1 MAETETPFNPL
12 DSLGPEYGSINP
24 PNADEISYAPFEGDR
39 IKMPE
44 INFSASPIP
53 SFSSLT
59 QPQLNIKNTITGL
72 PPGKPGSKPGQST
85 NDIAS
90 AFIDY
95 SKSLAQAN
103 QDKNS
108 YARIYSY
115 NAGPSG
121 NNFYK
126 RYSAYGQE
134 KFDEIGFSPV
144 RDNEAIFNERTTK
157 WNDFT
162 RMMNHSFVPLV
173 WQGIKSGPKS
183 LWKMAHG
190 DFTSG
195 DLEDAELYE
204 EASAIG
210 QSTKGGGFGFINNA
224 FMNFGYTAGIITEI
238 LAEEGAAFLIGAGLT
253 ATGIGAPTGGALFAG
268 TTARNFGRI
277 GLAFGKF
284 GTKADDVFRGAVR
297 GLENSDTARSFWRA
311 SQTKVGSFLNPL
323 SNTFTAMNNIRKIEK
338 FDNLTGLAKISRTA
352 GGFYM
357 DIKSINGAVSE
368 ARLESGMVENKVY
381 QNLYDNYYEKN
392 GKTPTNDQQY
402 EMVKQSKLAGLE
414 TMGWNSALIY
424 GSNKITFGNI
434 LNRSGGIRNI
444 LSSKTKS
451 ILNLG
456 TGNVVGSNVKTAGS
470 KIIKSKFNFIEN
482 NFKNAL
488 QIAKTQGVSKVVK
501 GGATYF
507 KANVT
512 EGLQENAQETIAQ
525 ALEGYYTD
533 SFKSPAVGAHL
544 YSRGATMMASKSD
557 YFTKAWGEQNP
568 FTAKGFETFATGF
581 VMGGFAKPLNSLP
594 GWASTGYNRIFK
606 PEEFAKHK
614 ELKKTYGEGVAQ
626 ELTDLSDDPIDFF
639 ESKIFNLGNQE
650 IMAKI
655 KESGGRKE
663 SLDASDQAFVSKI
676 STALKTN
683 TFDRFKDQ
691 LASYKNLTA
700 EEFES
705 EFPSVPKGEGA
716 KYIARIDGIITKAN
730 EIQKSYA
737 EINER
742 FPSPIDL
749 SQYEKGTDAYKKAA
763 IFHTA
768 WEGAKQNAIFMS
780 QGYKDATERMKKIK
794 NTLQANK
801 PLSKMTDTELQI
813 LLEPSRLSNERELLR
828 TEIES
833 QRGILPAAEIAKKE
847 VKLKALEEFSE
858 AFAYYD
864 KYEVLDKERQIQK
877 LKAEGRFK
885 GLKDASGNEI
895 TEAEA
900 ETEARDIINRSLKIK
915 SRTKENTQEAEDRL
929 ELAYKNYLK
938 AVASIHSDTYIE
950 RDADAAFE
958 LLLDSYKLGKEATI
972 LAGHVNMLHNPK
984 EFISHVE
991 KNYTWMNDLYNNR
1004 KDYYNGLVNQELN
1017 NIELNALLNELAE
1030 KNVYISADDAAE
1042 FQRSGRL
1049 PLEFFDDTRK
1059 AVIKEGHPEYNNYA
1073 HLFERANAVRT
1084 FSPEGRAT
1092 DSTAL
1097 NLALA
1102 KLNSEMQNEI
1112 NNLPKTETTEELG
1125 KINLNGKESISIKL
1139 LQEQMEIE
1147 DYIDAEYMSGKKRK
1161 KVTFFKSKDG
1171 LKYDNE
1177 KGELVNVEKFAE
1189 KFVAGKKYKKSL
1201 KPDAIEVARI
1211 EKDYAEKRIE
1221 LINKLNEKA
1230 KTEKLTQAS
1239 TYIPFTVNTPLDQM
1253 DADLQTAL
1261 TTSFQEYVSDQDME
1275 DEVNAMS
1282 TEDIGAMFEDFIRT
1296 NPAAKKVITDYNK
1309 KKIEQLIS
1317 EQIEEIEAPVMEIN
1331 GEEVNFEELDIK
1343 GIKSNITKLEKNLE
1357 KLTNKPE
1364 EDLTPADKE
1373 RIALLQFQITQANK
1387 YLSYKLNIK
1396 DSPKREA
1403 ALKKIRKLLDE
1414 QNNIELDRVK
1424 NKYIVKG
1431 KEQEFEKVKNA
1442 TNKLL
1447 SSYYEYPDTAI
1458 ITEVY
1463 DATIGAGGTVD
1474 DFMKALRAKKDLK
1487 GFSKWTF
1494 NEVESELKTRTGEET
1509 PTTTDTKADIEKIIE
1524 NSKLDNNAANRK
1536 LAEIAKNENIDLS
1549 KLTREEYVDYAIK
1562 NGLKISDIELRNA
1575 PELRTPT
1582 TMDETMA
1589 LRKSLRD
1596 SLTEKTKDLWN
1607 KWTNSIELLASKS
1620 QKERYILDEVRVLSG
1635 TASSG
1640 SWLFFD
1646 INNSQVDSSQAPYK
1660 SYFSLKDFNNVT
1672 PDKVVEFMQLLQQ
1685 EGYKGGIKTFQ
1696 DLVNQGVLLNDQ
1708 FVMHG
1713 DTEADAKLG
1722 ERLAKEFF
1730 KENIKSTGLGKD
1742 GFENGKSKSYSQI
1755 LSDKI
1760 SNSINDII
1768 NGKTNSKLAA
1778 LGTDTKADIDISEGE
1793 AVSVH
1798 TPRKLF
1804 KARLDRIK
1812 ENQEGKRRADYTASP
1827 EGYVVS
1833 LMADKANENDNQGRN
1848 IHAGAEVYLNEE
1860 EKNEIKRIEAK
1871 RKGGF
1876 INANE
1881 KSEALQQVYRDA
1893 FKRALDTYE
1902 IVEDAEFETEVEDR
1916 RSKYNA
1922 TTTDTKADIER
1933 RNQYSIDEINRAFIG
1948 EATYFGPNWNP
1959 SDLATIVENT
1969 ETVYAESKQE
1979 AIDKINKLYA
1989 KELAALEGTTELT
2002 DKEYN
2007 DFINNGVV
2015 SEARITSIANKI
2027 KKSEK
2032 LSQKETEIFTDKTAE
2047 VNAKLKSTAKRK
2059 VTLNEVLALVS
2070 EKAYENKGITNTYVS
2085 AQIRNFLAGVE
2096 VEKNSE
2102 MIDDDAFDA
2111 LFGTDSILSTL
2122 KEQIDNGDLIP
2133 IPNNIKL
2140 YDETSGIAGEIDL
2153 LLIDREGKVFIVDI
2167 RTGKK
2172 DDWDNYDEPTNNL
2185 SPKQS
2190 HALELTAY
2198 KNMLY
2203 NMYGIE
2209 ASIGILPIQVTT
2221 DSGTGKILTVKKADG
2236 VLKPDRITF
2245 KIDVNEESI
2254 VGVDD
2259 NNNVNYG
2266 KTFQQLLDTIIE
2278 RTTPTGET
2286 IEEIPLTPEDKEIQE
2301 EVKKLTA
2308 GQKKSQDRNIG
2319 ILIDKIQTLRER
2331 QTLLDADISKINDTL
2346 KFLDTILNQSIDL
2359 TTEDIIGLI
2368 NNIDSLDKVTGQLI
2382 KSKLTK
2388 RGGKIQLRAKDLR
2401 AQIRR
2406 EFAIANEITNRINEL
2421 KREKE
2426 RILEP
2431 LKQDLKKQADYYQ
2444 SLLDD
2449 PNMTLYNAAEIK
2461 QKIATVKRK
2470 ISTIEKLIRII
2481 QNAISKSVAYL
2492 KEYVKIWETSN
2503 KNYNKFKKETGYKA
2517 LSSEEIKSLID
2528 SVDSADKATLEN
2540 YPNLTKEFNKL
2551 ESNLLD
2557 AMDSVELIEDVQA
2570 EETSRLNQLQGALQ
2584 KYDDQLRYLNELLE
2598 PSGKESLENKISDKN
2613 SSGPKPTEVK
2623 KASAENKKQTIEA
2636 IDRSKD
2642 SKVISTFSLAD
2653 MADLGNAITGEQ
2665 AVNKDLRTVLEAIS
2679 KAKTPEE
2686 ITELSKNLKDFK
2698 AGEMKMILDVVK
2710 ERLQELTTEFKD
2722 SVKDQLDTTIGS
2734 EYVTINPI
2742 GDIQAGTLIVITA
2755 VVGDNVTVA
2764 IVNSNTKKSVKFDKL
2779 IGNIM
2784 TPAQAKESTATQ
2796 VVDITKE
2803 VKSVLQTSKTAAD
2816 NLSDSE
2822 IDEIIGSVK
2831 TLDLGDL
2838 EEDLFNMEIC

>member
-108 YARIYSY
+108 YAKIYSY

-173 WQGIKSGPKS
+173 WQGFKSGPKS
-183 LWKMAHG
+183 LWKMAQG

-253 ATGIGAPTGGALFAG
+253 ATGIGAPEGGALFAG
-268 TTARNFGRI
+268 TTLRNFGRI

-297 GLENSDTARSFWRA
+297 GLENSDTARSFWKA

-338 FDNLTGLAKISRTA
+338 FDNLTGLAKMSKTA

-392 GKTPTNDQQY
+392 GETPTNNQQY

-451 ILNLG
+451 VLNLG

-482 NFKNAL
+482 KFKNAL

-501 GGATYF
+501 GGAAYF

-568 FTAKGFETFATGF
+568 FTARGFETFATGF

-606 PEEFAKHK
+606 PEEFAKYK
-614 ELKKTYGEGVAQ
+614 ELKKTYGESVGQ

-780 QGYKDATERMKKIK
+780 QGYKDAVERMKKIK

-813 LLEPSRLSNERELLR
+813 LLEPSRLSNEKELLR

-885 GLKDASGNEI
+885 GLKDANGNEI

-950 RDADAAFE
+950 RDAEAAFE

-1201 KPDAIEVARI
+1201 KPNAVEVARI

-1253 DADLQTAL
+1253 DADLQDAL
-1261 TTSFQEYVSDQDME
+1261 NTKFIESVVDDDME
-1275 DEVNAMS
+1275 DEVKAMNP
-1282 TEDIGAMFEDFIRT
+1282 EDIREMFENFVRT

-1309 KKIEQLIS
+1309 KKIDQLIS
-1317 EQIEEIEAPVMEIN
+1317 EQIEEIEAPVIEIN
-1331 GEEVNFEELDIK
+1331 GEEVNFEELDVK

-1364 EDLTPADKE
+1364 EDLTAADKE

-1403 ALKKIRKLLDE
+1403 TLKKIRKLLDE

-1474 DFMKALRAKKDLK
+1474 DFMKALKAKKGLK

-1494 NEVESELKTRTGEET
+1494 TEVESELKTRTGEEIQ
-1509 PTTTDTKADIEKIIE
+1509 PTVDTVEDIERKREEELAREFKGMDLSQKSIDTISERSDAKAVAFIDKYDTINAKYDAEIAALGAQPTTDTKTDIK
-1524 NSKLDNNAANRK
+1524 SKTK
-1536 LAEIAKNENIDLS
+1536 
-1549 KLTREEYVDYAIK
+1549 EEV
-1562 NGLKISDIELRNA
+1562 
-1575 PELRTPT
+1575 
-1582 TMDETMA
+1582 
-1589 LRKSLRD
+1589 SLRE
-1596 SLTEKTKDLWN
+1596 SLTYAKGN
-1607 KWTNSIELLASKS
+1607 KIGD
-1620 QKERYILDEVRVLSG
+1620 QRV
-1635 TASSG
+1635 A
-1640 SWLFFD
+1640 FD
-1646 INNSQVDSSQAPYK
+1646 I
-1660 SYFSLKDFNNVT
+1660 
-1672 PDKVVEFMQLLQQ
+1672 
-1685 EGYKGGIKTFQ
+1685 
-1696 DLVNQGVLLNDQ
+1696 
-1708 FVMHG
+1708 
-1713 DTEADAKLG
+1713 
-1722 ERLAKEFF
+1722 
-1730 KENIKSTGLGKD
+1730 
-1742 GFENGKSKSYSQI
+1742 
-1755 LSDKI
+1755 
-1760 SNSINDII
+1760 II
-1768 NGKTNSKLAA
+1768 NGNEVGS
-1778 LGTDTKADIDISEGE
+1778 
-1793 AVSVH
+1793 
-1798 TPRKLF
+1798 
-1804 KARLDRIK
+1804 
-1812 ENQEGKRRADYTASP
+1812 
-1827 EGYVVS
+1827 VS
-1833 LMADKANENDNQGRN
+1833 L
-1848 IHAGAEVYLNEE
+1848 
-1860 EKNEIKRIEAK
+1860 AK
-1871 RKGGF
+1871 M
-1876 INANE
+1876 
-1881 KSEALQQVYRDA
+1881 
-1893 FKRALDTYE
+1893 
-1902 IVEDAEFETEVEDR
+1902 
-1916 RSKYNA
+1916 
-1922 TTTDTKADIER
+1922 
-1933 RNQYSIDEINRAFIG
+1933 
-1948 EATYFGPNWNP
+1948 
-1959 SDLATIVENT
+1959 
-1969 ETVYAESKQE
+1969 
-1979 AIDKINKLYA
+1979 KINK
-1989 KELAALEGTTELT
+1989 
-2002 DKEYN
+2002 
-2007 DFINNGVV
+2007 
-2015 SEARITSIANKI
+2015 
-2027 KKSEK
+2027 
-2032 LSQKETEIFTDKTAE
+2032 
-2047 VNAKLKSTAKRK
+2047 
-2059 VTLNEVLALVS
+2059 
-2070 EKAYENKGITNTYVS
+2070 
-2085 AQIRNFLAGVE
+2085 
-2096 VEKNSE
+2096 
-2102 MIDDDAFDA
+2102 
-2111 LFGTDSILSTL
+2111 
-2122 KEQIDNGDLIP
+2122 
-2133 IPNNIKL
+2133 
-2140 YDETSGIAGEIDL
+2140 
-2153 LLIDREGKVFIVDI
+2153 
-2167 RTGKK
+2167 
-2172 DDWDNYDEPTNNL
+2172 
-2185 SPKQS
+2185 
-2190 HALELTAY
+2190 
-2198 KNMLY
+2198 
-2203 NMYGIE
+2203 
-2209 ASIGILPIQVTT
+2209 
-2221 DSGTGKILTVKKADG
+2221 
-2236 VLKPDRITF
+2236 
-2245 KIDVNEESI
+2245 
-2254 VGVDD
+2254 
-2259 NNNVNYG
+2259 
-2266 KTFQQLLDTIIE
+2266 
-2278 RTTPTGET
+2278 
-2286 IEEIPLTPEDKEIQE
+2286 
-2301 EVKKLTA
+2301 
-2308 GQKKSQDRNIG
+2308 
-2319 ILIDKIQTLRER
+2319 
-2331 QTLLDADISKINDTL
+2331 
-2346 KFLDTILNQSIDL
+2346 
-2359 TTEDIIGLI
+2359 
-2368 NNIDSLDKVTGQLI
+2368 
-2382 KSKLTK
+2382 
-2388 RGGKIQLRAKDLR
+2388 
-2401 AQIRR
+2401 
-2406 EFAIANEITNRINEL
+2406 
-2421 KREKE
+2421 
-2426 RILEP
+2426 
-2431 LKQDLKKQADYYQ
+2431 
-2444 SLLDD
+2444 
-2449 PNMTLYNAAEIK
+2449 
-2461 QKIATVKRK
+2461 
-2470 ISTIEKLIRII
+2470 
-2481 QNAISKSVAYL
+2481 
-2492 KEYVKIWETSN
+2492 
-2503 KNYNKFKKETGYKA
+2503 
-2517 LSSEEIKSLID
+2517 
-2528 SVDSADKATLEN
+2528 
-2540 YPNLTKEFNKL
+2540 
-2551 ESNLLD
+2551 
-2557 AMDSVELIEDVQA
+2557 
-2570 EETSRLNQLQGALQ
+2570 
-2584 KYDDQLRYLNELLE
+2584 
-2598 PSGKESLENKISDKN
+2598 
-2613 SSGPKPTEVK
+2613 
-2623 KASAENKKQTIEA
+2623 
-2636 IDRSKD
+2636 
-2642 SKVISTFSLAD
+2642 
-2653 MADLGNAITGEQ
+2653 
-2665 AVNKDLRTVLEAIS
+2665 
-2679 KAKTPEE
+2679 
-2686 ITELSKNLKDFK
+2686 
-2698 AGEMKMILDVVK
+2698 
-2710 ERLQELTTEFKD
+2710 
-2722 SVKDQLDTTIGS
+2722 
-2734 EYVTINPI
+2734 
-2742 GDIQAGTLIVITA
+2742 
-2755 VVGDNVTVA
+2755 
-2764 IVNSNTKKSVKFDKL
+2764 
-2779 IGNIM
+2779 
-2784 TPAQAKESTATQ
+2784 
-2796 VVDITKE
+2796 
-2803 VKSVLQTSKTAAD
+2803 
-2816 NLSDSE
+2816 
-2822 IDEIIGSVK
+2822 
-2831 TLDLGDL
+2831 
-2838 EEDLFNMEIC
+2838 

>member
-1 MAETETPFNPL
+1 MANTDTPFNPL
-12 DSLGPEYGSINP
+12 DSLGPEYGNINA
-24 PNADEISYAPFEGDR
+24 PNADEASYQPFEGDK

-44 INFSASPIP
+44 INFPASPTP
-53 SFSSLT
+53 SFGSLT

-72 PPGKPGSKPGQST
+72 PPGKPGAKRGQST

-90 AFIDY
+90 AFIDF

-103 QDKNS
+103 QDKNT
-108 YARIYSY
+108 YARMYSY

-126 RYSAYGQE
+126 RYNAYGQK
-134 KFDEIGFSPV
+134 KFDEIGFSPI

-162 RMMNHSFVPLV
+162 RMMNHSFMPLAT
-173 WQGIKSGPKS
+173 QGFKSGPKS

-190 DFTSG
+190 DFTSS
-195 DLEDAELYE
+195 DLKDAQLYE
-204 EASAIG
+204 EAAGIG
-210 QSTKGGGFGFINNA
+210 QSTKGGGFGFLNNA

-238 LAEEGAAFLIGAGLT
+238 LAEEAATFAIT
-253 ATGIGAPTGGALFAG
+253 AATLGGATPLFAA
-268 TTARNFGRI
+268 TTARNVARLGSSVPK
-277 GLAFGKF
+277 LTKF
-284 GTKADDVFRGAVR
+284 ATNAGNVFRGTVR
-297 GLENSDTARSFWRA
+297 GLENSSTARAFWNA
-311 SQTKVGSFLNPL
+311 SQTKAGRFFNPL
-323 SNTFTAMNNIRKIEK
+323 SNTFTAAKAIRGAEK
-338 FDNLTGLAKISRTA
+338 FDNLTGLAKMAKTA

-357 DIKSINGAVSE
+357 DVKSINGALSE
-368 ARLESGMVENKVY
+368 ARLEAGMSENKVY
-381 QNLYDNYYEKN
+381 QNLYDKHYKDFGE
-392 GKTPTNDQQY
+392 TATNDEQY

-414 TMGWNSALIY
+414 TLGWNTALIY
-424 GSNKITFGNI
+424 ASNKITFGNI
-434 LNRSGGIRNI
+434 LNRKGGLNRI
-444 LSSKTKS
+444 LGSKTDDV
-451 ILNLG
+451 LNLKN
-456 TGNVVGSNVKTAGS
+456 GNVVVKNVKAAGS
-470 KIIKSKFNFIEN
+470 KIVKGEFKFIEN
-482 NFKNAL
+482 KLRNVKEIL
-488 QIAKTQGVSKVVK
+488 KTQGISKVVR
-501 GGATYF
+501 GASTYF
-507 KANVT
+507 KANVV

-525 ALEGYYTD
+525 ALQGYYTD
-533 SFKSPAVGAHL
+533 SFKSTLVGSHL

-606 PEEFAKHK
+606 AEEFAKYK
-614 ELKKTYGEGVAQ
+614 ETKATYGKGVAQ
-626 ELTDLSDDPIDFF
+626 TLTDLSNDPIEFF
-639 ESKIFNLGNQE
+639 NSKIFNLGNQDV
-650 IMAKI
+650 MAAI
-655 KESGGRKE
+655 KNSGGRKE
-663 SLDASDQAFVSKI
+663 SLDATDQAFVSQI

-691 LASYKNLTA
+691 LASYKDLTA
-700 EEFES
+700 EEFEI
-705 EFPSVPKGEGA
+705 EFPSIPKGEGA
-716 KYIARIDGIITKAN
+716 KYIARIDGILVKAN
-730 EIQKSYA
+730 EIQKSYS

-749 SQYEKGTDAYKKAA
+749 SQYEEGTDAYKKAA

-780 QGYKDATERMKKIK
+780 QGYKDAIVRIKKIK
-794 NTLQANK
+794 TTLQANK
-801 PLSKMTDTELQI
+801 PLSKMTDTELQV

-847 VKLKALEEFSE
+847 VKLKALEDLSE
-858 AFAYYD
+858 AFAYYE

-885 GLKDASGNEI
+885 GLKDANGNEI
-895 TEAEA
+895 TEVEA
-900 ETEARDIINRSLKIK
+900 ETEAREIINRSLKIK

-958 LLLDSYKLGKEATI
+958 LLVDSYKLGKEATI
-972 LAGHVNMLHNPK
+972 LAGHVNMLHNPR

-991 KNYTWMNDLYNNR
+991 KNYTWMNDLYANR
-1004 KDYYNGLVNQELN
+1004 KDYYDGLVNQELN
-1017 NIELNALLNELAE
+1017 NIELNALLNELAD

-1042 FQRSGRL
+1042 FQRSGKL

-1059 AVIKEGHPEYNNYA
+1059 VVIKEGHPEYNNYA

-1092 DSTAL
+1092 DTTAL

-1102 KLNSEMQNEI
+1102 KLNAEMQNEI

-1125 KINLNGKESISIKL
+1125 KINLSGKESISIKI
-1139 LQEQMEIE
+1139 LQEQMEVG
-1147 DYIDAEYMSGKKRK
+1147 DFIDAEYISGKKRK

-1189 KFVAGKKYKKSL
+1189 KFVAGKRYKKSL
-1201 KPDAIEVARI
+1201 KPDAVEVARI

-1239 TYIPFTVNTPLDQM
+1239 KYIPFTVNTPLDQM

-1261 TTSFQEYVSDQDME
+1261 TTAFQESVVDEDME
-1275 DEVNAMS
+1275 DEVSAMNP
-1282 TEDIGAMFEDFIRT
+1282 EDVREMFENFVRT
-1296 NPAAKKVITDYNK
+1296 EPAAKKVIDNYNK
-1309 KKIEQLIS
+1309 KKIDQLIS
-1317 EQIEEIEAPVMEIN
+1317 EQIEEIEAPVIEIN
-1331 GEEVNFEELDIK
+1331 GEEINFEELDVK

-1357 KLTNKPE
+1357 KLTSKSE
-1364 EDLTPADKE
+1364 EDLTAADKE
-1373 RIALLQFQITQANK
+1373 AIALLQFHITQANK

-1396 DSPKREA
+1396 DSPKRETT
-1403 ALKKIRKLLDE
+1403 LKKIRKLLDE

-1463 DATIGAGGTVD
+1463 DATIGTGGTVD
-1474 DFMKALRAKKDLK
+1474 DFMKALKAKKGLK

-1494 NEVESELKTRTGEET
+1494 NEVESELKTRTGEEIQ
-1509 PTTTDTKADIEKIIE
+1509 PTTDEELPEGFRYVEEGEILPAGNYITKLSVGGKRTITNAPAKTVSTDTKADIEKQKESYKKQTKGTPINKDAPKGIKIGDKYDDRLNIISVAESLSDNFDKTIADNNGLGYEVISKVTEYGEME
-1524 NSKLDNNAANRK
+1524 NGVQTKAPKIEVIIFNNKADADAFFVAQKAKLDK
-1536 LAEIAKNENIDLS
+1536 
-1549 KLTREEYVDYAIK
+1549 
-1562 NGLKISDIELRNA
+1562 
-1575 PELRTPT
+1575 
-1582 TMDETMA
+1582 
-1589 LRKSLRD
+1589 
-1596 SLTEKTKDLWN
+1596 
-1607 KWTNSIELLASKS
+1607 
-1620 QKERYILDEVRVLSG
+1620 YI
-1635 TASSG
+1635 
-1640 SWLFFD
+1640 
-1646 INNSQVDSSQAPYK
+1646 
-1660 SYFSLKDFNNVT
+1660 
-1672 PDKVVEFMQLLQQ
+1672 
-1685 EGYKGGIKTFQ
+1685 
-1696 DLVNQGVLLNDQ
+1696 
-1708 FVMHG
+1708 
-1713 DTEADAKLG
+1713 ADA
-1722 ERLAKEFF
+1722 
-1730 KENIKSTGLGKD
+1730 
-1742 GFENGKSKSYSQI
+1742 
-1755 LSDKI
+1755 
-1760 SNSINDII
+1760 
-1768 NGKTNSKLAA
+1768 
-1778 LGTDTKADIDISEGE
+1778 
-1793 AVSVH
+1793 
-1798 TPRKLF
+1798 
-1804 KARLDRIK
+1804 
-1812 ENQEGKRRADYTASP
+1812 
-1827 EGYVVS
+1827 
-1833 LMADKANENDNQGRN
+1833 
-1848 IHAGAEVYLNEE
+1848 
-1860 EKNEIKRIEAK
+1860 
-1871 RKGGF
+1871 
-1876 INANE
+1876 
-1881 KSEALQQVYRDA
+1881 
-1893 FKRALDTYE
+1893 
-1902 IVEDAEFETEVEDR
+1902 
-1916 RSKYNA
+1916 
-1922 TTTDTKADIER
+1922 
-1933 RNQYSIDEINRAFIG
+1933 
-1948 EATYFGPNWNP
+1948 
-1959 SDLATIVENT
+1959 
-1969 ETVYAESKQE
+1969 
-1979 AIDKINKLYA
+1979 
-1989 KELAALEGTTELT
+1989 ELAALETT
-2002 DKEYN
+2002 
-2007 DFINNGVV
+2007 
-2015 SEARITSIANKI
+2015 
-2027 KKSEK
+2027 
-2032 LSQKETEIFTDKTAE
+2032 E
-2047 VNAKLKSTAKRK
+2047 VNAKPKSTAKRK

-2070 EKAYENKGITNTYVS
+2070 EKAYENKGITNTYVN
-2085 AQIRNFLAGVE
+2085 AQIRNFLSGIE
-2096 VEKNSE
+2096 VEKNPE
-2102 MIDDDAFDA
+2102 MIDDNAFDA
-2111 LFGTDSILSTL
+2111 LFGTDSILSSL
-2122 KEQIDNGDLIP
+2122 KEQIDNGDLIA

-2140 YDETSGIAGEIDL
+2140 YDEASGIAGEMNL

-2198 KNMLY
+2198 KNILY

-2209 ASIGILPIQVTT
+2209 ASIGILPIEVTT
-2221 DSGTGKILTVKKADG
+2221 DSETGQVLTAKRADG
-2236 VLKPDRITF
+2236 VLRPDRITF
-2245 KIDVNEESI
+2245 KVDVNEESI

-2266 KTFQQLLDTIIE
+2266 KTFQQLVDTIIA

-2286 IEEIPLTPEDKEIQE
+2286 IEEIPLTPEDEEIQE

-2308 GQKKSQDRNIG
+2308 GQKKSQDRNMG
-2319 ILIDKIQTLRER
+2319 ILIEKIQTLRER
-2331 QTLLDADISKINDTL
+2331 QTLLDGDISKINDTL

-2359 TTEDIIGLI
+2359 TTEDVIGLI
-2368 NNIDSLDKVTGQLI
+2368 NNIASLDKVTGQLI

-2401 AQIRR
+2401 AQLRR
-2406 EFAIANEITNRINEL
+2406 EFSIANDITNRIKEL

-2426 RILEP
+2426 QLEAIT
-2431 LKQDLKKQADYYQ
+2431 QDLKKQGDYYQ
-2444 SLLDD
+2444 NLLDD
-2449 PNMTLYNAAEIK
+2449 PNMTIYNAAEIK

-2492 KEYVKIWETSN
+2492 KEYVKIWQTSN
-2503 KNYNKFKKETGYKA
+2503 KNYDKFKKETGYKA
-2517 LSSEEIKSLID
+2517 LSSEEIRSLID

-2551 ESNLLD
+2551 ESDLLD

-2598 PSGKESLENKISDKN
+2598 PSGRESLENKISDKN
-2613 SSGPKPTEVK
+2613 SNGPKPTETK
-2623 KASAENKKQTIEA
+2623 KASTENKKQTVEA

-2642 SKVISTFSLAD
+2642 DKVISTFSLAD
-2653 MADLGNAITGEQ
+2653 MADLGEAITGEQ

-2686 ITELSKNLKDFK
+2686 ITELSKDLKDFK

-2710 ERLQELTTEFKD
+2710 ERLQELTKEFKEE
-2722 SVKDQLDTTIGS
+2722 VKDQLNTDIGT
-2734 EYVTINPI
+2734 EYVTVNPI

-2755 VVGDNVTVA
+2755 VVGDNVTIA
-2764 IVNSNTKKSVKFDKL
+2764 IVNTNKKKSVKFDKL

-2831 TLDLGDL
+2831 TLDLNDL

>member
-108 YARIYSY
+108 YAKIYSY

-183 LWKMAHG
+183 LWKMAQG

-253 ATGIGAPTGGALFAG
+253 ATGIGAPSGGALFAG
-268 TTARNFGRI
+268 TTARNVGRM

-284 GTKADDVFRGAVR
+284 GTKADDVFRGVVR
-297 GLENSDTARSFWRA
+297 GLENSDTARSFWKA

-338 FDNLTGLAKISRTA
+338 FDNLTGLAKISKTA

-392 GKTPTNDQQY
+392 GETPTNNQQY

-451 ILNLG
+451 VLNLG

-482 NFKNAL
+482 KFKNAL

-606 PEEFAKHK
+606 PEEFAKYK

-780 QGYKDATERMKKIK
+780 QGYKDAVERMKKIK

-877 LKAEGRFK
+877 LKTEGRFK
-885 GLKDASGNEI
+885 GLKDANGNEI

-1239 TYIPFTVNTPLDQM
+1239 KYIPFTVNTPLDQM
-1253 DADLQTAL
+1253 DADLQKAL
-1261 TTSFQEYVSDQDME
+1261 TTSFQEYVSDQDRE
-1275 DEVNAMS
+1275 DEVNAMNS
-1282 TEDIGAMFEDFIRT
+1282 EDIREMFEDFIRT

-1309 KKIEQLIS
+1309 KRIDQLIS

-1331 GEEVNFEELDIK
+1331 GEEVNFEELDVK

-1364 EDLTPADKE
+1364 EDLAAADKE

-1509 PTTTDTKADIEKIIE
+1509 QPTTDT
-1524 NSKLDNNAANRK
+1524 
-1536 LAEIAKNENIDLS
+1536 
-1549 KLTREEYVDYAIK
+1549 
-1562 NGLKISDIELRNA
+1562 
-1575 PELRTPT
+1575 
-1582 TMDETMA
+1582 
-1589 LRKSLRD
+1589 
-1596 SLTEKTKDLWN
+1596 
-1607 KWTNSIELLASKS
+1607 
-1620 QKERYILDEVRVLSG
+1620 
-1635 TASSG
+1635 
-1640 SWLFFD
+1640 
-1646 INNSQVDSSQAPYK
+1646 
-1660 SYFSLKDFNNVT
+1660 
-1672 PDKVVEFMQLLQQ
+1672 VE
-1685 EGYKGGIKTFQ
+1685 
-1696 DLVNQGVLLNDQ
+1696 
-1708 FVMHG
+1708 
-1713 DTEADAKLG
+1713 
-1722 ERLAKEFF
+1722 
-1730 KENIKSTGLGKD
+1730 
-1742 GFENGKSKSYSQI
+1742 
-1755 LSDKI
+1755 
-1760 SNSINDII
+1760 
-1768 NGKTNSKLAA
+1768 
-1778 LGTDTKADIDISEGE
+1778 
-1793 AVSVH
+1793 
-1798 TPRKLF
+1798 
-1804 KARLDRIK
+1804 
-1812 ENQEGKRRADYTASP
+1812 
-1827 EGYVVS
+1827 
-1833 LMADKANENDNQGRN
+1833 
-1848 IHAGAEVYLNEE
+1848 
-1860 EKNEIKRIEAK
+1860 
-1871 RKGGF
+1871 
-1876 INANE
+1876 
-1881 KSEALQQVYRDA
+1881 
-1893 FKRALDTYE
+1893 
-1902 IVEDAEFETEVEDR
+1902 
-1916 RSKYNA
+1916 
-1922 TTTDTKADIER
+1922 DIER
-1933 RNQYSIDEINRAFIG
+1933 KREEELAREFKGVDLSQKSIDTISERSDAKAVAFIDK
-1948 EATYFGPNWNP
+1948 Y
-1959 SDLATIVENT
+1959 DTINAK
-1969 ETVYAESKQE
+1969 YDAE
-1979 AIDKINKLYA
+1979 I
-1989 KELAALEGTTELT
+1989 AALEGTTELT
-2002 DKEYN
+2002 DEEYN

-2032 LSQKETEIFTDKTAE
+2032 LSSKETEIFTDKTAE

-2111 LFGTDSILSTL
+2111 LFGTDSILSAL

-2492 KEYVKIWETSN
+2492 KEYVKIWQTSN
-2503 KNYNKFKKETGYKA
+2503 KNYNKFKKETGYKE

-2613 SSGPKPTEVK
+2613 SNGPKPTEVK
-2623 KASAENKKQTIEA
+2623 KASAENKKQTVEA

-2722 SVKDQLDTTIGS
+2722 SVKDQLDTTIGA

-2831 TLDLGDL
+2831 TLDLNDL

>member
-1 MAETETPFNPL
+1 MANTDTPFNPL
-12 DSLGPEYGSINP
+12 DSLGPEYGNINAP
-24 PNADEISYAPFEGDR
+24 SADEASYQPFEGDK

-44 INFSASPIP
+44 INFPASPIP
-53 SFSSLT
+53 SFGSLT

-72 PPGKPGSKPGQST
+72 PPGKPGAKRGQST

-90 AFIDY
+90 AFIDF

-103 QDKNS
+103 QDKNT
-108 YARIYSY
+108 YARMYSY

-126 RYSAYGQE
+126 RYNAYGQK
-134 KFDEIGFSPV
+134 KFDEIGFSPI

-162 RMMNHSFVPLV
+162 RMMNHSFMPLA
-173 WQGIKSGPKS
+173 WQGIKAGPKS

-190 DFTSG
+190 DFTSS
-195 DLEDAELYE
+195 DLKDAQLYE
-204 EASAIG
+204 EAAGIG
-210 QSTKGGGFGFINNA
+210 QSTKGGGFGFLNNA

-238 LAEEGAAFLIGAGLT
+238 LAEEAATFAIT
-253 ATGIGAPTGGALFAG
+253 AATLGGATPLFAA
-268 TTARNFGRI
+268 TTARNVARLGSSVPK
-277 GLAFGKF
+277 LTKF
-284 GTKADDVFRGAVR
+284 ATNAGNVFRGTVR
-297 GLENSDTARSFWRA
+297 GLENSSTARAFWNA
-311 SQTKVGSFLNPL
+311 SQTKAGRFFNPL
-323 SNTFTAMNNIRKIEK
+323 SNTFTAAKAIRGAEK
-338 FDNLTGLAKISRTA
+338 FDNLTGLAKMAKTA

-357 DIKSINGAVSE
+357 DVKSINGALSE
-368 ARLESGMVENKVY
+368 ARLEAGMSENKVY
-381 QNLYDNYYEKN
+381 QDLYDKHYKEH
-392 GKTPTNDQQY
+392 GKTATNDEQY
-402 EMVKQSKLAGLE
+402 AMVKQSKLAGLE
-414 TMGWNSALIY
+414 TLGWNTALIY
-424 GSNKITFGNI
+424 ASNKITFGNI
-434 LNRSGGIRNI
+434 LNRKGGLSRI
-444 LSSKTKS
+444 LGSKTDDV
-451 ILNLG
+451 LNLG
-456 TGNVVGSNVKTAGS
+456 TGNVVAKNVQAAGS
-470 KIIKSKFNFIEN
+470 KIVKGEFKFIEN
-482 NFKNAL
+482 KLRNVKEIL
-488 QIAKTQGVSKVVK
+488 KTQGISKVVR
-501 GGATYF
+501 GASTYF
-507 KANVT
+507 KANVV

-525 ALEGYYTD
+525 ALQGYYTD
-533 SFKSPAVGAHL
+533 SFKSTLVKSHL

-606 PEEFAKHK
+606 AEEFAKYK
-614 ELKKTYGEGVAQ
+614 ETKATYGKGVAQ
-626 ELTDLSDDPIDFF
+626 TLTDLSNDPIEFF
-639 ESKIFNLGNQE
+639 NSKIFNLGNQDV
-650 IMAKI
+650 MAAI
-655 KESGGRKE
+655 KNSGGRKE
-663 SLDASDQAFVSKI
+663 SLDATDQAFVSQI

-691 LASYKNLTA
+691 LASYKDLTA
-700 EEFES
+700 EEFEI
-705 EFPSVPKGEGA
+705 EFPSIPKGEGA
-716 KYIARIDGIITKAN
+716 KYIARIDGILVKAN
-730 EIQKSYA
+730 EIQKSYS

-749 SQYEKGTDAYKKAA
+749 SQYEEGTDAYKKAA

-780 QGYKDATERMKKIK
+780 QGYKDAIVRIKKIK
-794 NTLQANK
+794 TTLQANK
-801 PLSKMTDTELQI
+801 PLSKMTDTELQV

-847 VKLKALEEFSE
+847 VKLKALEDLSE

-885 GLKDASGNEI
+885 GLKDANGNEI

-900 ETEARDIINRSLKIK
+900 ETEAREIINRSLKIK

-950 RDADAAFE
+950 KDADAAFE

-972 LAGHVNMLHNPK
+972 LAGHVNMLHNPR

-1017 NIELNALLNELAE
+1017 NIELNALLNELAD

-1059 AVIKEGHPEYNNYA
+1059 VVIKEGHPEYNNYA

-1102 KLNSEMQNEI
+1102 KLNAEMQNEI
-1112 NNLPKTETTEELG
+1112 NNLPKTQTTEELG
-1125 KINLNGKESISIKL
+1125 KINLNGKESISIKI
-1139 LQEQMEIE
+1139 LQEQMEVG
-1147 DYIDAEYMSGKKRK
+1147 DFIDAEYMSGKKRK

-1177 KGELVNVEKFAE
+1177 KGELVNIEKFAE
-1189 KFVAGKKYKKSL
+1189 KFVAGRRYKTSL
-1201 KPDAIEVARI
+1201 KPDAAEVARI

-1239 TYIPFTVNTPLDQM
+1239 KYIPFTVNTPLDQM
-1253 DADLQTAL
+1253 DADLQDAL
-1261 TTSFQEYVSDQDME
+1261 NTKFIESVVDEDME
-1275 DEVNAMS
+1275 DEVKAMNP
-1282 TEDIGAMFEDFIRT
+1282 EDVREMFENFVRT
-1296 NPAAKKVITDYNK
+1296 DPAAKKVIADYNK
-1309 KKIEQLIS
+1309 KRIDQLIS
-1317 EQIEEIEAPVMEIN
+1317 EQIEEIEAPVIEIN
-1331 GEEVNFEELDIK
+1331 GEEINFEELDVK

-1364 EDLTPADKE
+1364 EDLTAADKE
-1373 RIALLQFQITQANK
+1373 AIALLQFNITQANK

-1396 DSPKREA
+1396 DSPKRETT
-1403 ALKKIRKLLDE
+1403 LKKIRKLLDE

-1442 TNKLL
+1442 TSKLL
-1447 SSYYEYPDTAI
+1447 SNYYQYPDAAI

-1463 DATIGAGGTVD
+1463 DATIGAGGTID
-1474 DFMKALRAKKDLK
+1474 DFMKALKAKKGLK

-1509 PTTTDTKADIEKIIE
+1509 QLATDEELPEGFRYVEEGEILPGGDYITK
-1524 NSKLDNNAANRK
+1524 
-1536 LAEIAKNENIDLS
+1536 LS
-1549 KLTREEYVDYAIK
+1549 VGGKRTIT
-1562 NGLKISDIELRNA
+1562 NA
-1575 PELRTPT
+1575 P
-1582 TMDETMA
+1582 A
-1589 LRKSLRD
+1589 
-1596 SLTEKTKDLWN
+1596 KT
-1607 KWTNSIELLASKS
+1607 
-1620 QKERYILDEVRVLSG
+1620 
-1635 TASSG
+1635 
-1640 SWLFFD
+1640 
-1646 INNSQVDSSQAPYK
+1646 
-1660 SYFSLKDFNNVT
+1660 
-1672 PDKVVEFMQLLQQ
+1672 
-1685 EGYKGGIKTFQ
+1685 
-1696 DLVNQGVLLNDQ
+1696 
-1708 FVMHG
+1708 
-1713 DTEADAKLG
+1713 
-1722 ERLAKEFF
+1722 
-1730 KENIKSTGLGKD
+1730 
-1742 GFENGKSKSYSQI
+1742 
-1755 LSDKI
+1755 
-1760 SNSINDII
+1760 
-1768 NGKTNSKLAA
+1768 
-1778 LGTDTKADIDISEGE
+1778 
-1793 AVSVH
+1793 VS
-1798 TPRKLF
+1798 
-1804 KARLDRIK
+1804 
-1812 ENQEGKRRADYTASP
+1812 
-1827 EGYVVS
+1827 
-1833 LMADKANENDNQGRN
+1833 
-1848 IHAGAEVYLNEE
+1848 
-1860 EKNEIKRIEAK
+1860 
-1871 RKGGF
+1871 
-1876 INANE
+1876 
-1881 KSEALQQVYRDA
+1881 
-1893 FKRALDTYE
+1893 
-1902 IVEDAEFETEVEDR
+1902 
-1916 RSKYNA
+1916 
-1922 TTTDTKADIER
+1922 TDTKADIER
-1933 RNQYSIDEINRAFIG
+1933 RRRDGVLGVIPIDDEFVIYPEQFDQFNRDGDEAPKGSLSGKDIEYNIQQAINDEIEYSKNITGSRQV
-1948 EATYFGPNWNP
+1948 
-1959 SDLATIVENT
+1959 SDSIYGKGKIPKLQKVLADVQAINAK
-1969 ETVYAESKQE
+1969 YDAE
-1979 AIDKINKLYA
+1979 I
-1989 KELAALEGTTELT
+1989 AALEETT
-2002 DKEYN
+2002 K
-2007 DFINNGVV
+2007 
-2015 SEARITSIANKI
+2015 A
-2027 KKSEK
+2027 
-2032 LSQKETEIFTDKTAE
+2032 
-2047 VNAKLKSTAKRK
+2047 NAKPKSTAKRK

-2070 EKAYENKGITNTYVS
+2070 EKAYENKGITNTYVN
-2085 AQIRNFLAGVE
+2085 AQIRNFLSGIE

-2102 MIDDDAFDA
+2102 MIDDNAFDA
-2111 LFGTDSILSTL
+2111 LFGTDSILSSL
-2122 KEQIDNGDLIP
+2122 KEQIDNGDLIA

-2140 YDETSGIAGEIDL
+2140 YDETSGIASEMNL

-2190 HALELTAY
+2190 HALELTAR

-2209 ASIGILPIQVTT
+2209 ASIGILPIEVTT
-2221 DSGTGKILTVKKADG
+2221 DSETGKILTAKRADG
-2236 VLKPDRITF
+2236 VLRPDRVTF
-2245 KIDVNEESI
+2245 KVDVNEESI

-2266 KTFQQLLDTIIE
+2266 KTFQQLVDTIIA
-2278 RTTPTGET
+2278 RITPTGET
-2286 IEEIPLTPEDKEIQE
+2286 IEEIPLTPEDEEIQE

-2308 GQKKSQDRNIG
+2308 GQKKSQDRNMG
-2319 ILIDKIQTLRER
+2319 ILIEKIQTLRER
-2331 QTLLDADISKINDTL
+2331 QTLLDGDISKINDTL

-2359 TTEDIIGLI
+2359 TTEDVIGLI
-2368 NNIDSLDKVTGQLI
+2368 NNIASLDKVTGQLI

-2401 AQIRR
+2401 AQLRR
-2406 EFAIANEITNRINEL
+2406 EFSIANDITNRIKEL

-2426 RILEP
+2426 QLEAIN
-2431 LKQDLKKQADYYQ
+2431 QDLKKQGDYYQ
-2444 SLLDD
+2444 NLLDD

-2492 KEYVKIWETSN
+2492 KEYVKIWQTSN
-2503 KNYNKFKKETGYKA
+2503 KNYDKFKKETGYKA
-2517 LSSEEIKSLID
+2517 LSSEEIRSLID
-2528 SVDSADKATLEN
+2528 SVDSADKATLAN

-2570 EETSRLNQLQGALQ
+2570 EEKSRLNQLQGALQ

-2598 PSGKESLENKISDKN
+2598 PSGRESLENKISDKN
-2613 SSGPKPTEVK
+2613 SNGPKPTETK
-2623 KASAENKKQTIEA
+2623 KASTENKKQTIEA

-2642 SKVISTFSLAD
+2642 DKVISTFSLAD
-2653 MADLGNAITGEQ
+2653 MADLGEAITGEQ

-2686 ITELSKNLKDFK
+2686 ITELSKDLKDFK

-2710 ERLQELTTEFKD
+2710 ERLQELTKEFKEE
-2722 SVKDQLDTTIGS
+2722 VKDQLNTDIGT
-2734 EYVTINPI
+2734 EYVTVNPI

-2784 TPAQAKESTATQ
+2784 TPTQAKESTATQ

-2831 TLDLGDL
+2831 TLDLNDL

>member
-1 MAETETPFNPL
+1 MANTDTPFNPL
-12 DSLGPEYGSINP
+12 DSLGPEYGNINAP
-24 PNADEISYAPFEGDR
+24 SADEASYQPFEGDR

-44 INFSASPIP
+44 INFPASPTP
-53 SFSSLT
+53 SFGSLT

-72 PPGKPGSKPGQST
+72 PPGKPGAKRGQST

-90 AFIDY
+90 AFIDF

-103 QDKNS
+103 QDKNT
-108 YARIYSY
+108 YARMYSY

-126 RYSAYGQE
+126 RYNAYGQK
-134 KFDEIGFSPV
+134 KFDEIGFSPI

-162 RMMNHSFVPLV
+162 RMMNHSFMPLA
-173 WQGIKSGPKS
+173 WQGIKAGPKS

-190 DFTSG
+190 DFTSS
-195 DLEDAELYE
+195 DLKDAQLYE
-204 EASAIG
+204 EAAGIG
-210 QSTKGGGFGFINNA
+210 QSTKGGGFGFLNNA

-238 LAEEGAAFLIGAGLT
+238 LAEEAATFAIT
-253 ATGIGAPTGGALFAG
+253 AATLGGATPLFAA
-268 TTARNFGRI
+268 TTARNVARLGSSVPK
-277 GLAFGKF
+277 LTKF
-284 GTKADDVFRGAVR
+284 ATNAGNVFRGTVR
-297 GLENSDTARSFWRA
+297 GLENSSTARAFWNA
-311 SQTKVGSFLNPL
+311 SQTKAGRFFNPL
-323 SNTFTAMNNIRKIEK
+323 SNTFTAAKAIRGAEK
-338 FDNLTGLAKISRTA
+338 FDNLTGLAKMAKTA

-357 DIKSINGAVSE
+357 DVKSINGALSE
-368 ARLESGMVENKVY
+368 ARLEAGMSENKVY
-381 QNLYDNYYEKN
+381 QDLYDKHYKEH
-392 GKTPTNDQQY
+392 GKTATNDEQY
-402 EMVKQSKLAGLE
+402 AMVKQSKLAGLE
-414 TMGWNSALIY
+414 TLGWNTALIY
-424 GSNKITFGNI
+424 ASNKITFGNI
-434 LNRSGGIRNI
+434 LNRKGGLSRI
-444 LSSKTKS
+444 LGSKTDDV
-451 ILNLG
+451 LNLG
-456 TGNVVGSNVKTAGS
+456 TGNVVAKNVQAAGS
-470 KIIKSKFNFIEN
+470 KIVKSKFKFIEN
-482 NFKNAL
+482 KFKNTL
-488 QIAKTQGVSKVVK
+488 EILKTQGIPKVAK
-501 GGATYF
+501 GVGTYF
-507 KANVT
+507 KANVV

-525 ALEGYYTD
+525 ALQGYYTD
-533 SFKSPAVGAHL
+533 SFKSTLVKSHL
-544 YSRGATMMASKSD
+544 YSRGATMMASKTD

-581 VMGGFAKPLNSLP
+581 VMGGFAGPLNSLP

-606 PEEFAKHK
+606 PEEFAKYK
-614 ELKKTYGEGVAQ
+614 ELKNTYGESVGQ

-639 ESKIFNLGNQE
+639 ESKIFNLGNQD
-650 IMAKI
+650 IMAAI
-655 KESGGRKE
+655 KQSGGRKE
-663 SLDASDQAFVSKI
+663 SLDASDQAFVSQI

-691 LASYKNLTA
+691 LASYKDLTA
-700 EEFES
+700 EEFEI
-705 EFPSVPKGEGA
+705 EFPSIPKGEGA
-716 KYIARIDGIITKAN
+716 KYIARIDGILVKAN
-730 EIQKSYA
+730 EIQKSYS

-742 FPSPIDL
+742 FPNPIDL
-749 SQYEKGTDAYKKAA
+749 SQYEEGTDAYKKAA

-780 QGYKDATERMKKIK
+780 QGYKDAIVRIKKIK
-794 NTLQANK
+794 TTLQANK
-801 PLSKMTDTELQI
+801 PLSKMTDTELQV

-847 VKLKALEEFSE
+847 VKLKALEDLSE
-858 AFAYYD
+858 AFAYYER
-864 KYEVLDKERQIQK
+864 YEVLDKERQIQK
-877 LKAEGRFK
+877 LKSEGRFK
-885 GLKDASGNEI
+885 GLKDANGNEI

-900 ETEARDIINRSLKIK
+900 ETEAREIINRSLKIK

-958 LLLDSYKLGKEATI
+958 LLVDSYKLGKEATI
-972 LAGHVNMLHNPK
+972 LAGHVNMLHNPR

-991 KNYTWMNDLYNNR
+991 KNYTWMNDLYTNR
-1004 KDYYNGLVNQELN
+1004 KDYYDGLVNQELN
-1017 NIELNALLNELAE
+1017 NIELNALLNELAD

-1059 AVIKEGHPEYNNYA
+1059 VVIKEGHPEYNNYA

-1102 KLNSEMQNEI
+1102 KLNAEMQNEI
-1112 NNLPKTETTEELG
+1112 NNLPKTQTTEELG
-1125 KINLNGKESISIKL
+1125 KINLNGKESISIKI
-1139 LQEQMEIE
+1139 LQEQMEVG
-1147 DYIDAEYMSGKKRK
+1147 DFIDAEYMSGKKRK
-1161 KVTFFKSKDG
+1161 KVTFFKSQDG

-1177 KGELVNVEKFAE
+1177 EGELVNIEKFAE
-1189 KFVAGKKYKKSL
+1189 KFVAGRRYKTSL
-1201 KPDAIEVARI
+1201 KPDAAEVARI

-1239 TYIPFTVNTPLDQM
+1239 SYIPFTVNTPLDQM
-1253 DADLQTAL
+1253 DADLQDAL
-1261 TTSFQEYVSDQDME
+1261 NTKFIESVVDEDME
-1275 DEVNAMS
+1275 DEVKAMNP
-1282 TEDIGAMFEDFIRT
+1282 EDVREMFENFVRT
-1296 NPAAKKVITDYNK
+1296 DPAAKKVIADYNK
-1309 KKIEQLIS
+1309 KRIDQLIS
-1317 EQIEEIEAPVMEIN
+1317 EQIEEIEAPVIEIN
-1331 GEEVNFEELDIK
+1331 GEEINFEELDVK

-1364 EDLTPADKE
+1364 EDLTAADKE
-1373 RIALLQFQITQANK
+1373 AIALLQFHITQANK

-1396 DSPKREA
+1396 DSPKRETT
-1403 ALKKIRKLLDE
+1403 LKKIRKLLDE

-1442 TNKLL
+1442 TSKLL
-1447 SSYYEYPDTAI
+1447 SNYYEYPDTAI

-1474 DFMKALRAKKDLK
+1474 DFMKALKAKKGLK

-1494 NEVESELKTRTGEET
+1494 TEVESELKTRTGEET
-1509 PTTTDTKADIEKIIE
+1509 QLATDEELPEGFRYVEEGEILPAGNYITKLSVGGKRTITNAPAKTVSTDTKADVERTRQEELDNLSNPDDFISRKDLGLAGKNLDDLLIDAGLDIKLEEITKILNEYKLQYSYVDNPQALADLGGIRVKKGDTEKLSLSLNLSKENFEKRDKLVTITHEFIHALINISLDNKGKNSDKRKNFTSDISKLYEEIKTQYNKERNSLGLTEEEKRRADFVINTLAKNDPEEIITWGLTDPYMIKVLSLLKDPSTNYKEGFWKRILNIVSNILGIE
-1524 NSKLDNNAANRK
+1524 NSKLSKIMDLLNSHNIIEK
-1536 LAEIAKNENIDLS
+1536 GYNES
-1549 KLTREEYVDYAIK
+1549 KLE
-1562 NGLKISDIELRNA
+1562 
-1575 PELRTPT
+1575 
-1582 TMDETMA
+1582 
-1589 LRKSLRD
+1589 
-1596 SLTEKTKDLWN
+1596 
-1607 KWTNSIELLASKS
+1607 
-1620 QKERYILDEVRVLSG
+1620 
-1635 TASSG
+1635 
-1640 SWLFFD
+1640 
-1646 INNSQVDSSQAPYK
+1646 
-1660 SYFSLKDFNNVT
+1660 
-1672 PDKVVEFMQLLQQ
+1672 
-1685 EGYKGGIKTFQ
+1685 
-1696 DLVNQGVLLNDQ
+1696 
-1708 FVMHG
+1708 
-1713 DTEADAKLG
+1713 
-1722 ERLAKEFF
+1722 
-1730 KENIKSTGLGKD
+1730 
-1742 GFENGKSKSYSQI
+1742 
-1755 LSDKI
+1755 
-1760 SNSINDII
+1760 
-1768 NGKTNSKLAA
+1768 
-1778 LGTDTKADIDISEGE
+1778 
-1793 AVSVH
+1793 
-1798 TPRKLF
+1798 
-1804 KARLDRIK
+1804 
-1812 ENQEGKRRADYTASP
+1812 
-1827 EGYVVS
+1827 
-1833 LMADKANENDNQGRN
+1833 
-1848 IHAGAEVYLNEE
+1848 
-1860 EKNEIKRIEAK
+1860 
-1871 RKGGF
+1871 
-1876 INANE
+1876 INA
-1881 KSEALQQVYRDA
+1881 KYDA
-1893 FKRALDTYE
+1893 
-1902 IVEDAEFETEVEDR
+1902 
-1916 RSKYNA
+1916 
-1922 TTTDTKADIER
+1922 
-1933 RNQYSIDEINRAFIG
+1933 
-1948 EATYFGPNWNP
+1948 
-1959 SDLATIVENT
+1959 
-1969 ETVYAESKQE
+1969 
-1979 AIDKINKLYA
+1979 
-1989 KELAALEGTTELT
+1989 ELAALEETT
-2002 DKEYN
+2002 K
-2007 DFINNGVV
+2007 
-2015 SEARITSIANKI
+2015 A
-2027 KKSEK
+2027 
-2032 LSQKETEIFTDKTAE
+2032 
-2047 VNAKLKSTAKRK
+2047 NAKPKSTAKRK

-2070 EKAYENKGITNTYVS
+2070 EKAYENKGITNTYVN
-2085 AQIRNFLAGVE
+2085 AQIRNFLSGIE
-2096 VEKNSE
+2096 IEKNSE
-2102 MIDDDAFDA
+2102 MIDDNAFDA
-2111 LFGTDSILSTL
+2111 LFGTDSILSSL
-2122 KEQIDNGDLIP
+2122 KEQIDNGDLIA

-2140 YDETSGIAGEIDL
+2140 YDEASGIAGEMNL

-2209 ASIGILPIQVTT
+2209 ASIGILPIEVTT
-2221 DSGTGKILTVKKADG
+2221 DSETGQVLTAKRADG
-2236 VLKPDRITF
+2236 VLRPDRITF
-2245 KIDVNEESI
+2245 KVDVNEESI

-2266 KTFQQLLDTIIE
+2266 KTFQQLVDTIIA

-2286 IEEIPLTPEDKEIQE
+2286 IEEIPLTPEDEEIQE

-2308 GQKKSQDRNIG
+2308 GQKKSQDRNMG
-2319 ILIDKIQTLRER
+2319 ILIEKIQTLRER
-2331 QTLLDADISKINDTL
+2331 QTLLDGDISKINDTL

-2359 TTEDIIGLI
+2359 TTEDVIGLI
-2368 NNIDSLDKVTGQLI
+2368 NNIASLDKVTGQLI

-2401 AQIRR
+2401 AQLRR
-2406 EFAIANEITNRINEL
+2406 EFSIANDITNRIKEL

-2426 RILEP
+2426 QLEAIN
-2431 LKQDLKKQADYYQ
+2431 QDLKKQGDYYQ
-2444 SLLDD
+2444 NLLDD
-2449 PNMTLYNAAEIK
+2449 PNMTIYNAAEIK

-2492 KEYVKIWETSN
+2492 KEYVKIWQTSN
-2503 KNYNKFKKETGYKA
+2503 KNYDKFKKETGYKA
-2517 LSSEEIKSLID
+2517 LSSEEIRSLID
-2528 SVDSADKATLEN
+2528 SVDSADKATLAN

-2570 EETSRLNQLQGALQ
+2570 EEKSRLNQLQGALQ

-2598 PSGKESLENKISDKN
+2598 PSGRESLENKISDKN
-2613 SSGPKPTEVK
+2613 SNGPKPTETK
-2623 KASAENKKQTIEA
+2623 KASTENKKQTIEA

-2642 SKVISTFSLAD
+2642 DKVISTFSLAD
-2653 MADLGNAITGEQ
+2653 MADLGEAITGEQ
-2665 AVNKDLRTVLEAIS
+2665 AVNKDLRTVLEDIS

-2686 ITELSKNLKDFK
+2686 ITELSKDLKDFK
-2698 AGEMKMILDVVK
+2698 PGEIKIILNVVK
-2710 ERLQELTTEFKD
+2710 ERLQELTKEFKEE
-2722 SVKDQLDTTIGS
+2722 VKDQLNTDIGT
-2734 EYVTINPI
+2734 EYVTVNPI

-2796 VVDITKE
+2796 VVEITKE

-2831 TLDLGDL
+2831 TLDLNDL

>member
-1 MAETETPFNPL
+1 MANTDTPFNPL
-12 DSLGPEYGSINP
+12 DSLGPEYGNINA
-24 PNADEISYAPFEGDR
+24 PNADEASYQPFEGDK

-44 INFSASPIP
+44 INFPASPTP
-53 SFSSLT
+53 SFGSLT

-72 PPGKPGSKPGQST
+72 PPGKPGAKRGQST

-90 AFIDY
+90 AFIDF

-103 QDKNS
+103 QDKNT
-108 YARIYSY
+108 YARMYSY

-126 RYSAYGQE
+126 RYNAYGQK
-134 KFDEIGFSPV
+134 KFDEIGFSPI

-162 RMMNHSFVPLV
+162 RMMNHSFMPLAT
-173 WQGIKSGPKS
+173 QGFKSGPKS

-190 DFTSG
+190 DFTSS
-195 DLEDAELYE
+195 DLKDAQLYE
-204 EASAIG
+204 EAAGIG
-210 QSTKGGGFGFINNA
+210 QSTKGGGFGFLNNA

-238 LAEEGAAFLIGAGLT
+238 LAEEAATFAIT
-253 ATGIGAPTGGALFAG
+253 AATLGGATPLFAA
-268 TTARNFGRI
+268 TTARNVARLGSSVPK
-277 GLAFGKF
+277 LTKF
-284 GTKADDVFRGAVR
+284 ATNAGNVFRGTVR
-297 GLENSDTARSFWRA
+297 GLENSSTARAFWNA
-311 SQTKVGSFLNPL
+311 SQTKAGRFFNPL
-323 SNTFTAMNNIRKIEK
+323 SNTFTAAKAIRGAEK
-338 FDNLTGLAKISRTA
+338 FDNLTGLAKMAKTA

-357 DIKSINGAVSE
+357 DVKSINGALSE
-368 ARLESGMVENKVY
+368 ARLEAGMSENKVY
-381 QNLYDNYYEKN
+381 QNLYDKHYKDFGE
-392 GKTPTNDQQY
+392 TATNDEQY

-414 TMGWNSALIY
+414 TLGWNTALIY
-424 GSNKITFGNI
+424 ASNKITFGNI
-434 LNRSGGIRNI
+434 LNRKGGLNRI
-444 LSSKTKS
+444 LGSKTDDV
-451 ILNLG
+451 LNLKN
-456 TGNVVGSNVKTAGS
+456 GNVVVKNVKAAGS
-470 KIIKSKFNFIEN
+470 KIVKGEFKFIEN
-482 NFKNAL
+482 KLRNVKEIL
-488 QIAKTQGVSKVVK
+488 KTQGISKVVR
-501 GGATYF
+501 GASTYF
-507 KANVT
+507 KANVV

-525 ALEGYYTD
+525 ALQGYYTD
-533 SFKSPAVGAHL
+533 SFKSTLVGSHL

-606 PEEFAKHK
+606 AEEFAKYK
-614 ELKKTYGEGVAQ
+614 ETKATYGKGVAQ
-626 ELTDLSDDPIDFF
+626 TLTDLSNDPIEFF
-639 ESKIFNLGNQE
+639 NSKIFNLGNQDV
-650 IMAKI
+650 MAAI
-655 KESGGRKE
+655 KNSGGRKE
-663 SLDASDQAFVSKI
+663 SLDATDQAFVSQI

-691 LASYKNLTA
+691 LASYKDLTA
-700 EEFES
+700 EEFEI
-705 EFPSVPKGEGA
+705 EFPSIPKGEGA
-716 KYIARIDGIITKAN
+716 KYIARIDGILVKAN
-730 EIQKSYA
+730 EIQKSYS

-749 SQYEKGTDAYKKAA
+749 SQYEEGTDAYKKAA

-780 QGYKDATERMKKIK
+780 QGYKDAIVRIKKIK
-794 NTLQANK
+794 TTLQANK
-801 PLSKMTDTELQI
+801 PLSKMTDTELQV

-847 VKLKALEEFSE
+847 VKLKALEDLSE
-858 AFAYYD
+858 AFAYYE

-885 GLKDASGNEI
+885 GLKDANGNEI
-895 TEAEA
+895 TEVEA
-900 ETEARDIINRSLKIK
+900 ETEAREIINRSLKIK

-958 LLLDSYKLGKEATI
+958 LLVDSYKLGKEATI
-972 LAGHVNMLHNPK
+972 LAGHVNMLHNPR

-991 KNYTWMNDLYNNR
+991 KNYTWMNDLYANR
-1004 KDYYNGLVNQELN
+1004 KDYYDGLVNQELN
-1017 NIELNALLNELAE
+1017 NIELNALLNELAD

-1042 FQRSGRL
+1042 FQRSGKL

-1059 AVIKEGHPEYNNYA
+1059 VVIKEGHPEYNNYA

-1092 DSTAL
+1092 DTTAL

-1102 KLNSEMQNEI
+1102 KLNAEMQNEI

-1125 KINLNGKESISIKL
+1125 KINLSGKESISIKI
-1139 LQEQMEIE
+1139 LQEQMEVG
-1147 DYIDAEYMSGKKRK
+1147 DFIDAEYISGKKRK

-1177 KGELVNVEKFAE
+1177 KGELVNVEKFTE
-1189 KFVAGKKYKKSL
+1189 KFVAGRRYKTSL
-1201 KPDAIEVARI
+1201 KPDAAEVAKI

-1239 TYIPFTVNTPLDQM
+1239 KYIPFTVNTPLDQM
-1253 DADLQTAL
+1253 DADLQDAL
-1261 TTSFQEYVSDQDME
+1261 NKKFIESVVDEDME
-1275 DEVNAMS
+1275 DEVSAMNP
-1282 TEDIGAMFEDFIRT
+1282 EDVREMFENFVRT
-1296 NPAAKKVITDYNK
+1296 EPAAKKVIDNYNK
-1309 KKIEQLIS
+1309 KKIDQLIS
-1317 EQIEEIEAPVMEIN
+1317 EQIEEIEAPVIEIN
-1331 GEEVNFEELDIK
+1331 GEEINFEELDVK

-1357 KLTNKPE
+1357 KLTSKSE
-1364 EDLTPADKE
+1364 EDLTAADKE
-1373 RIALLQFQITQANK
+1373 AIALLQFHITQANK

-1396 DSPKREA
+1396 DSPKRETT
-1403 ALKKIRKLLDE
+1403 LKKIRKLLDE

-1431 KEQEFEKVKNA
+1431 KEQEFEKVLNA
-1442 TNKLL
+1442 TKKLL
-1447 SSYYEYPDTAI
+1447 SSYYEYPDAAI

-1463 DATIGAGGTVD
+1463 DATIGVGGTVD
-1474 DFMKALRAKKDLK
+1474 DFMKALKAKKGLK

-1494 NEVESELKTRTGEET
+1494 NEVESELKTRTGEEIQ
-1509 PTTTDTKADIEKIIE
+1509 PTTDEELPEGFRYVEEGEILPAGNYITKLSVGGKRTITNAPAKTVSTDTKADIEKQKESYKKQTKGTPINKDAPKGIKIGDKYDDRLNIISVAESLSDNFDKTIADNNGLGYEVISKVTEYGEME
-1524 NSKLDNNAANRK
+1524 NGVQTKAPKIEVIIFNNKADADAFFVAQKAKLDK
-1536 LAEIAKNENIDLS
+1536 
-1549 KLTREEYVDYAIK
+1549 
-1562 NGLKISDIELRNA
+1562 
-1575 PELRTPT
+1575 
-1582 TMDETMA
+1582 
-1589 LRKSLRD
+1589 
-1596 SLTEKTKDLWN
+1596 
-1607 KWTNSIELLASKS
+1607 
-1620 QKERYILDEVRVLSG
+1620 YI
-1635 TASSG
+1635 
-1640 SWLFFD
+1640 
-1646 INNSQVDSSQAPYK
+1646 
-1660 SYFSLKDFNNVT
+1660 
-1672 PDKVVEFMQLLQQ
+1672 
-1685 EGYKGGIKTFQ
+1685 
-1696 DLVNQGVLLNDQ
+1696 
-1708 FVMHG
+1708 
-1713 DTEADAKLG
+1713 ADA
-1722 ERLAKEFF
+1722 
-1730 KENIKSTGLGKD
+1730 
-1742 GFENGKSKSYSQI
+1742 
-1755 LSDKI
+1755 
-1760 SNSINDII
+1760 
-1768 NGKTNSKLAA
+1768 
-1778 LGTDTKADIDISEGE
+1778 
-1793 AVSVH
+1793 
-1798 TPRKLF
+1798 
-1804 KARLDRIK
+1804 
-1812 ENQEGKRRADYTASP
+1812 
-1827 EGYVVS
+1827 
-1833 LMADKANENDNQGRN
+1833 
-1848 IHAGAEVYLNEE
+1848 
-1860 EKNEIKRIEAK
+1860 
-1871 RKGGF
+1871 
-1876 INANE
+1876 
-1881 KSEALQQVYRDA
+1881 
-1893 FKRALDTYE
+1893 
-1902 IVEDAEFETEVEDR
+1902 
-1916 RSKYNA
+1916 
-1922 TTTDTKADIER
+1922 
-1933 RNQYSIDEINRAFIG
+1933 
-1948 EATYFGPNWNP
+1948 
-1959 SDLATIVENT
+1959 
-1969 ETVYAESKQE
+1969 
-1979 AIDKINKLYA
+1979 
-1989 KELAALEGTTELT
+1989 ELAALETT
-2002 DKEYN
+2002 
-2007 DFINNGVV
+2007 
-2015 SEARITSIANKI
+2015 
-2027 KKSEK
+2027 
-2032 LSQKETEIFTDKTAE
+2032 E
-2047 VNAKLKSTAKRK
+2047 VNAKPKSTAKRK

-2070 EKAYENKGITNTYVS
+2070 EKAYENKGITNTYVN
-2085 AQIRNFLAGVE
+2085 AQIRNFLSGIE
-2096 VEKNSE
+2096 VEKNPE
-2102 MIDDDAFDA
+2102 MIDDNAFDA
-2111 LFGTDSILSTL
+2111 LFGTDSILSSL
-2122 KEQIDNGDLIP
+2122 KEQIDNGDLIA

-2140 YDETSGIAGEIDL
+2140 YDEASGIAGEMNL

-2198 KNMLY
+2198 KNILY

-2209 ASIGILPIQVTT
+2209 ASIGILPIEVTT
-2221 DSGTGKILTVKKADG
+2221 DSETGQVLTAKRADG
-2236 VLKPDRITF
+2236 VLRPDRITF
-2245 KIDVNEESI
+2245 KVDVNEESI

-2266 KTFQQLLDTIIE
+2266 KTFQQLVDTIIA

-2286 IEEIPLTPEDKEIQE
+2286 IEEIPLTPEDEEIQE

-2308 GQKKSQDRNIG
+2308 GQKKSQDRNMG
-2319 ILIDKIQTLRER
+2319 ILIEKIQTLRER
-2331 QTLLDADISKINDTL
+2331 QTLLDGDISKINDTL

-2359 TTEDIIGLI
+2359 TTEDVIGLI
-2368 NNIDSLDKVTGQLI
+2368 NNIASLDKVTGQLI

-2401 AQIRR
+2401 AQLRR
-2406 EFAIANEITNRINEL
+2406 EFSIANDITNRIKEL

-2426 RILEP
+2426 QLEAIT
-2431 LKQDLKKQADYYQ
+2431 QDLKKQGDYYQ
-2444 SLLDD
+2444 NLLDD
-2449 PNMTLYNAAEIK
+2449 PNMTIYNAAEIK

-2492 KEYVKIWETSN
+2492 KEYVKIWQTSN
-2503 KNYNKFKKETGYKA
+2503 KNYDKFKKETGYKA
-2517 LSSEEIKSLID
+2517 LSSEEIRSLID

-2551 ESNLLD
+2551 ESDLLD

-2598 PSGKESLENKISDKN
+2598 PSGRESLENKISDKN
-2613 SSGPKPTEVK
+2613 SNGPKPTETK
-2623 KASAENKKQTIEA
+2623 KASTENKKQTVEA

-2642 SKVISTFSLAD
+2642 DKVISTFSLAD
-2653 MADLGNAITGEQ
+2653 MADLGEAITGEQ

-2686 ITELSKNLKDFK
+2686 ITELSKDLKDFK

-2710 ERLQELTTEFKD
+2710 ERLQELTKEFKEE
-2722 SVKDQLDTTIGS
+2722 VKDQLNTDIGT
-2734 EYVTINPI
+2734 EYVTVNPI

-2755 VVGDNVTVA
+2755 VVGDNVTIA
-2764 IVNSNTKKSVKFDKL
+2764 IVNTNKKKSVKFDKL

-2784 TPAQAKESTATQ
+2784 TPAQAKESTTAQ
-2796 VVDITKE
+2796 VVEITKE

-2831 TLDLGDL
+2831 TLDLNDL